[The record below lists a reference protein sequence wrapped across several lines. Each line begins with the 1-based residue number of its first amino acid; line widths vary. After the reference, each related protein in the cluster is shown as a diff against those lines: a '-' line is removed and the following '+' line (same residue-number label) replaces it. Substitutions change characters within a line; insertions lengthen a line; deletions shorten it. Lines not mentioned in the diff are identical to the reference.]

1 MGQPFISLLVEG
13 SILTSL
19 VDCEAKDLHK
29 LAGGGPSNGV
39 GGVVE
44 VKSPVAVKI
53 ACRQV
58 LTQSSAQDRIQS
70 IEAKAKKGSQC
81 EKAVK

>member
-1 MGQPFISLLVEG
+1 MPPSLE
-13 SILTSL
+13 
-19 VDCEAKDLHK
+19 DCEAKDLHK

-44 VKSPVAVKI
+44 VKTPVTMEI

-70 IEAKAKKGSQC
+70 IEAKAKKGSKW
-81 EKAVK
+81 EKAAK

>member
-1 MGQPFISLLVEG
+1 MPP
-13 SILTSL
+13 SL

-29 LAGGGPSNGV
+29 LAGGGTSNGV

-44 VKSPVAVKI
+44 VKTPVAVEI

-70 IEAKAKKGSQC
+70 IEAKAKKGFKW
-81 EKAVK
+81 EKAVE